1 MTGIK
6 AQVHPPPDSTL
17 FHEEEK
23 KKVGGNLPQKVINQ
37 QERGSDHAP
46 SGHHQYHQLI
56 NHDANDTKTS
66 NSVSDVSKGQKTA
79 DSNPEGK
86 KQSSKDIFVASSA
99 QKTNQLPGPNPQGS
113 IGAVPLEDLRP
124 KEFRSAPSRKPNKF
138 DTSITKPGVL
148 DDLGKLDEKDIKEKF
163 HPDSDDK
170 LFPWQNVGEFHASGK
185 GSPNTKMSRVIKA
198 YILEN
203 FYNDWYCNIAAVL
216 GTCFFS
222 WLFAYIG
229 FSWWSMIFI
238 FLGTATVY
246 NAEYTRFNRNI
257 RDDLKRVT
265 VEETLS
271 DRVESTTWL
280 NSFLSKFWVIY
291 MPVLSQQVKDNVNPQ
306 LAGVAPGY
314 GIDALAI
321 DEFTLGSKAPTIKG
335 IKSYTK
341 TGKNTV
347 EMDWS
352 FAFTPSDVSDMTA
365 TEAREKINPK
375 ISLGVT
381 LGKSFVSKT
390 MPILV
395 EDINVAGKMRIKVE
409 FGKAFPNIKIVS
421 LQLLEPPL
429 IDFALKPIGGDTLGL
444 DVMSFLPG
452 LKSFVKNI
460 INSNIGPMLFPPN
473 HLDINVEDIMAA
485 QSKEAIGVLAV
496 TIASAD
502 SLKGSDFITNTVDP
516 YIVMTTEDA
525 VPGTDEEVRTSIK
538 SNVKNPRWNETKYL
552 LLNTL
557 EQKLNLKCFDFN
569 DVRKDTVIGDLQLDL
584 ADLLQNPVLEN
595 QTAELR
601 SGTKSKGIL
610 HYSLHWF
617 PVKED
622 KSEEKAVERAEA
634 KAKGKKEDENEDT
647 AEKEEDENE
656 ESSQTDVG
664 IAKIT
669 LQKVKYLDTTSSMTA
684 SLSPCAELFIDGQ
697 KVKSYRTLRRINEPS
712 WNETIEVLVP
722 SKSNSKFVLKIFDD
736 RMNGK
741 ALICEYS
748 SSLDDIMT
756 TLDAAQEFV
765 KGSPQG
771 DIYLDVSW
779 KSIEMT
785 GAFAAAN
792 SVSEPIGCIKLDV
805 KDAIIKGDL
814 SGVGDVDPYYT
825 VSLNRRV
832 LYKSIYHSDTDH
844 PIFDNSTYVPIFSP
858 NQILTLEFH
867 DYQKIGKDR
876 FIGSVQI
883 PTSNVFKK
891 DPKSGKYVG
900 NNDKEEISKLKLKDH
915 KHKVTE
921 SIVNVSTTFIP
932 INLVYSPEE
941 LVNVEKLEKELKEKK
956 KKFEATQEENEQEME
971 KNPKEWEV
979 AEIEDPFDSDEK
991 KINRKAKLSLNELI
1005 KQKSGILSMQIL
1017 EGTLSPSSAY
1027 LEILADDISYPVFI
1041 CMKPSQGKLNS
1052 EMANIF
1058 IRDLNYSKLHF
1069 RVSKKHIAKDSDD
1082 VISETSYSTL
1092 KLLKQAYEEPMWLNF
1107 NGSKMKVRFLYTPTS
1122 VKLPSSESV
1131 EDTGYL
1137 NIKLISGHGLKSA
1150 DRNGYSDPFV
1160 HIYVNGKKVFKSNIK
1175 KKTLDPVWNE
1185 DAKIPILS
1193 RSKNQVIFNVLDW
1206 DRAGDNDDLGQ
1217 ASLDVSSLEVG
1228 KTYHWNLNLNT
1239 QGSIRLQGSFN
1250 PEYIKPSFDIVKGGI
1265 TDKPMKI
1272 ASGAAHA
1279 TVGIAGTGIG
1289 AATGVAT
1296 GGLKKGGHLLKS
1308 LGGNPMKR
1316 SKSSN
1321 GNESNGAKKSSEKKS
1336 FDRRSPS
1343 NLNSTSVTPRAS
1355 LDYDPSVPNTSY
1367 APVQSASPAV
1377 KPTDNTSSS
1386 SNKKDT
1392 PSSNSRG
1399 HSRASSFART
1409 LAPHGTYNG
1418 FITVVAAENVA
1429 KHVQIKISLTQGGR
1443 LKHIYKTKSQ
1453 KANNDGVA
1461 VFDEECSFKASP
1473 EANLVLGAI
1482 SHQRLSRDKDLGI
1495 AQINL
1500 GDPQIQ
1506 QDGQIS
1512 VKLGD
1517 GHLIVK
1523 INYGKDKNSQVPP
1536 VPEVPQE
1543 YTQ

>member
-17 FHEEEK
+17 FHKEEK

-37 QERGSDHAP
+37 QERGSDHSP

-56 NHDANDTKTS
+56 NNDANDVETS
-66 NSVSDVSKGQKTA
+66 GASKGQGSA
-79 DSNPEGK
+79 GSNLDGK

-99 QKTNQLPGPNPQGS
+99 QNTSQLPGPNPQGS
-113 IGAVPLEDLRP
+113 VGTVPLEDLHP
-124 KEFRSAPSRKPNKF
+124 KEFRSAPSRKANKF

-148 DDLGKLDEKDIKEKF
+148 DDLGKLDEKEIEEKF
-163 HPDSDDK
+163 QPDSSNK

-185 GSPNTKMSRVIKA
+185 GSPNTKMSKMTKA

-203 FYNDWYCNIAAVL
+203 FYNDWYCNIATVV

-238 FLGTATVY
+238 FLGTGTVY

-280 NSFLSKFWVIY
+280 NSFLSKFWVLY

-321 DEFTLGSKAPTIKG
+321 DEFTLGSKAPSIKG

-409 FGKAFPNIKIVS
+409 FGKVFPNIKIVA

-516 YIVMTTEDA
+516 YVVMTTEDA
-525 VPGTDEEVRTSIK
+525 VPGTDVEVRTSIK
-538 SNVKNPRWNETKYL
+538 SDVKNPRWNETKYL
-552 LLNTL
+552 LLNSL

-569 DVRKDTVIGDLQLDL
+569 DVRKDTVIGDLQVDL
-584 ADLLQNPVLEN
+584 ADLLQNSVLEN
-595 QTAELR
+595 QTADLR
-601 SGTKSKGIL
+601 SGTKSKGVL

-622 KSEEKAVERAEA
+622 KSEEKAAERARS
-634 KAKGKKEDENEDT
+634 KAKGEGSDEDET
-647 AEKEEDENE
+647 AVGEEEDDDEEN
-656 ESSQTDVG
+656 SQTDVG

-669 LQKVKYLDTTSSMTA
+669 LQKVKYLDTTSSMTG
-684 SLSPCAELFIDGQ
+684 SLSPCTELFIDGQ
-697 KVKSYRTLRRINEPS
+697 KVKTYRTLRRINEPS
-712 WNETIEVLVP
+712 WGETIEVLVP

-736 RMNGK
+736 RINGK
-741 ALICEYS
+741 VQICEYS
-748 SSLDDIMT
+748 SSLDDVMN
-756 TLDAAQEFV
+756 TLDAAREFV

-792 SVSEPIGCIKLDV
+792 SVNNPIGCVKLDV
-805 KDAIIKGDL
+805 KDAIIKSDL

-832 LYKSIYHSDTDH
+832 LYKSIYHSNTDH
-844 PIFDNSTYVPIFSP
+844 PVFDNSTYVPIFSP
-858 NQILTLEFH
+858 NQALSLEFH
-867 DYQKIGKDR
+867 DYQKVGKDR
-876 FIGSVQI
+876 FIGSVQV
-883 PTSNVFKK
+883 PSSDVFKK
-891 DPKSGKYVG
+891 DPKSGKYVAI
-900 NNDKEEISKLKLKDH
+900 NNEKEVLGLKLKDH
-915 KHKVTE
+915 KNKVTE
-921 SIVNVSTTFIP
+921 NIVNVSTSFIP
-932 INLVYSPEE
+932 ITPVYSPEE
-941 LVNVEKLEKELKEKK
+941 LVDVQRLEKELEEKK
-956 KKFEATQEENEQEME
+956 KKFEATQNENKKEME
-971 KNPKEWEV
+971 QNPKEWEV
-979 AEIEDPFDSDEK
+979 AEVENPFESDEK
-991 KINRKAKLSLNELI
+991 KINRKAKLSLEDLI

-1027 LEILADDISYPVFI
+1027 LEILADDISYPVFT

-1052 EMANIF
+1052 ETASIF
-1058 IRDLNYSKLHF
+1058 IRDLKYSKLYL
-1069 RVSKKHIAKDSDD
+1069 RISKKHIAKDSDD
-1082 VISETSYSTL
+1082 VISEASYSTL
-1092 KLLKQAYEEPMWLNF
+1092 KLLKQAYQEPTWLSF
-1107 NGSKMKVRFLYTPTS
+1107 NGSKMKVRFLYTPS
-1122 VKLPSSESV
+1122 GVKLPSSESV
-1131 EDTGYL
+1131 KDTGYL
-1137 NIKLISGHGLKSA
+1137 NLKLISGHGLKSA

-1160 HIYVNGKKVFKSNIK
+1160 NIYVNSRKVFKSNIK

-1185 DAKIPILS
+1185 DARIPIFS
-1193 RSKNQVIFNVLDW
+1193 RNKNQVIFNVLDW

-1217 ASLDVSSLEVG
+1217 ATLDASKLEAG
-1228 KTYHWNLNLNT
+1228 KTYDWNLNLNT
-1239 QGSIRLQGSFN
+1239 QGSIKLQGSFT

-1265 TDKPMKI
+1265 ADKPMKM

-1289 AATGVAT
+1289 AATGVAA
-1296 GGLKKGGHLLKS
+1296 GGLKKGGHLLKA

-1321 GNESNGAKKSSEKKS
+1321 GNEPDGPKKSSDKKS
-1336 FDRRSPS
+1336 LDRKSPS
-1343 NLNSTSVTPRAS
+1343 NFNGASATPRAS

-1367 APVQSASPAV
+1367 AAVQNGSSAV
-1377 KPTDNTSSS
+1377 KQVDNNSSS
-1386 SNKKDT
+1386 GNKKDT
-1392 PSSNSRG
+1392 PSSTPRA

-1409 LAPHGTYNG
+1409 LAPNGTYNG
-1418 FITVVAAENVA
+1418 FITVIAAENIA
-1429 KHVQIKISLTQGGR
+1429 KHVQIRVSLTQGGR

-1453 KANNDGVA
+1453 KTNNDGIA
-1461 VFDEECSFKASP
+1461 LFDEECSFKASP

-1482 SHQRLSRDKDLGI
+1482 SHQKLSRDKDLGF

-1523 INYGKDKNSQVPP
+1523 INYGRDKNSQVPP

>member
-1 MTGIK
+1 MTEIK

-17 FHEEEK
+17 FREEEK

-37 QERGSDHAP
+37 QERGSDHAS
-46 SGHHQYHQLI
+46 SGLHQYHQLI
-56 NHDANDTKTS
+56 NNDANGTNDGPSS
-66 NSVSDVSKGQKTA
+66 NSGSSKAQEGTG
-79 DSNPEGK
+79 SNLEGK
-86 KQSSKDIFVASSA
+86 RQSPKDVFVASSA
-99 QKTNQLPGPNPQGS
+99 QNTSQLPGPNLQGS
-113 IGAVPLEDLRP
+113 VGTVPLEDLHP
-124 KEFRSAPSRKPNKF
+124 KEFRLAPSRKSNKF

-148 DDLGKLDEKDIKEKF
+148 DDLGKLDEKEVNEKI

-170 LFPWQNVGEFHASGK
+170 LFPWQSVGEFHASGK
-185 GSPNTKMSRVIKA
+185 GSPNTKMSKVTKA

-203 FYNDWYCNIAAVL
+203 FYNDWYCNIATVV

-238 FLGTATVY
+238 FLGTGTVY

-314 GIDALAI
+314 GIDALAL
-321 DEFTLGSKAPTIKG
+321 DEFNLGSKAPSIKG
-335 IKSYTK
+335 VKSYTK

-409 FGKAFPNIKIVS
+409 FGKVFPNIKIIS

-473 HLDINVEDIMAA
+473 HLDVNVEDIMAA

-516 YIVMTTEDA
+516 YIVMSAEDA
-525 VPGTDEEVRTSIK
+525 VPGADEEVRTSIK
-538 SNVKNPRWNETKYL
+538 SDVKNPRWNETKYL
-552 LLNTL
+552 LLNSL

-569 DVRKDTVIGDLQLDL
+569 DVRKDTVIGDLQVDL
-584 ADLLQNPVLEN
+584 AELLQSPVLEN
-595 QTAELR
+595 QTADLR
-601 SGTKSKGIL
+601 SGTKSKGVL

-622 KSEEKAVERAEA
+622 TSEEDAAERAKA
-634 KAKGKKEDENEDT
+634 KAKGEGNDENAAGEDED
-647 AEKEEDENE
+647 EDEENG
-656 ESSQTDVG
+656 QTDVG

-669 LQKVKYLDTTSSMTA
+669 LQKVKYLDRTSSMTG

-712 WNETIEVLVP
+712 WGETIEVLVP

-741 ALICEYS
+741 VQICEYS
-748 SSLDDIMT
+748 SSLDDVISA
-756 TLDAAQEFV
+756 LDSAQESV

-771 DIYLDVSW
+771 DIYLDISW

-785 GAFAAAN
+785 GSFAAAN
-792 SVSEPIGCIKLDV
+792 SVIEPIGCIKLDV
-805 KDAIIKGDL
+805 KDAIIKGEL
-814 SGVGDVDPYYT
+814 SGVGDIDPYYT

-832 LYKSIYHSDTDH
+832 LYKSIYHSDTNH
-844 PIFDNSTYVPIFSP
+844 PLFDNSTYVPISSP
-858 NQILTLEFH
+858 NQTLSVEFY

-876 FIGSVQI
+876 YIGSVQI
-883 PTSNVFKK
+883 RSSDVFKK
-891 DPKSGKYVG
+891 DPISGQYVAI
-900 NNDKEEISKLKLKDH
+900 NDKNEVSRLNLKDH
-915 KHKVTE
+915 KHKSTE
-921 SIVNVSTTFIP
+921 SIVNILTSFIP
-932 INLVYSPEE
+932 ITPVYSPEE
-941 LVNVEKLEKELKEKK
+941 LANVKKLETELEQKK
-956 KKFEATQEENEQEME
+956 KKFETTQKENKQKM
-971 KNPKEWEV
+971 KQDPKQWEV
-979 AEIEDPFDSDEK
+979 AEVEDPFENDEK
-991 KINRKAKLSLNELI
+991 KINRKAKLSLEDLI
-1005 KQKSGILSMQIL
+1005 KQRSGILSMQIL
-1017 EGTLSPSSAY
+1017 EGSLNPSSAY
-1027 LEILADDISYPVFI
+1027 LEVLADDISYPVFT

-1052 EMANIF
+1052 ETANVF
-1058 IRDLNYSKLHF
+1058 IRDLKYSKLYL
-1069 RVSKKHIAKDSDD
+1069 RISKKHVAKDSDD
-1082 VISETSYSTL
+1082 VVSETSYSTL
-1092 KLLKQAYEEPMWLNF
+1092 KLLKQAYQEPTWLKF
-1107 NGSKMKVRFLYTPTS
+1107 NGSKMKVRFLYTPS
-1122 VKLPSSESV
+1122 SIKLPSSESV
-1131 EDTGYL
+1131 KDTGYL
-1137 NIKLISGHGLKSA
+1137 NVKLISGHGLKSA

-1160 HIYVNGKKVFKSNIK
+1160 NVYVNDKRVFKSNIK

-1185 DAKIPILS
+1185 DARIPILS
-1193 RSKNQVIFNVLDW
+1193 RSKNQVVFNVLDW

-1217 ASLDVSSLEVG
+1217 ATLDTSKLEVD
-1228 KTYHWNLNLNT
+1228 KTYNWNLELNT
-1239 QGSIRLQGSFN
+1239 QGSIKLQGSFC
-1250 PEYIKPSFDIVKGGI
+1250 PEYIKPSFDVVKGGI
-1265 TDKPMKI
+1265 ADKPMKM
-1272 ASGAAHA
+1272 ASGAAFA
-1279 TVGIAGTGIG
+1279 TVGMAGSGLG

-1308 LGGNPMKR
+1308 LGGNPMRR
-1316 SKSSN
+1316 SKSGN
-1321 GNESNGAKKSSEKKS
+1321 GNESNGAKKSLEKKS
-1336 FDRRSPS
+1336 FERKSPS
-1343 NLNSTSVTPRAS
+1343 NLNSVNGTPRAS

-1367 APVQSASPAV
+1367 APVQSSSPVV
-1377 KPTDNTSSS
+1377 KQADTSSSS
-1386 SNKKDT
+1386 SNKKES
-1392 PSSNSRG
+1392 PNNNSRAG
-1399 HSRASSFART
+1399 SRASSFART
-1409 LAPHGTYNG
+1409 LAPYGTYNG
-1418 FITVVAAENVA
+1418 FVTVVAANNIA
-1429 KHVQIKISLTQGGR
+1429 KHVQIKVSLTQGGR

-1453 KANNDGVA
+1453 KANDQGVA
-1461 VFDEECSFKASP
+1461 LFDEQCSFKASP

-1523 INYGKDKNSQVPP
+1523 VNYGKDKNSQVPP

>member
-6 AQVHPPPDSTL
+6 AQVHVAPDSTL
-17 FHEEEK
+17 FRENEE
-23 KKVGGNLPQKVINQ
+23 KKVGGNLPKKVINQ
-37 QERGSDHAP
+37 KETGSEHAS

-56 NHDANDTKTS
+56 NNDGNDAKTS
-66 NSVSDVSKGQKTA
+66 GPTSASSKDQGDVS
-79 DSNPEGK
+79 SNLESK
-86 KQSSKDIFVASSA
+86 KQSPKDIFVASSA
-99 QKTNQLPGPNPQGS
+99 QNTSQLPGPNPQGS
-113 IGAVPLEDLRP
+113 IGTVPLEELRP

-148 DDLGKLDEKDIKEKF
+148 DDLGKIDEKEIKEKF
-163 HPDSDDK
+163 DPDSTDR
-170 LFPWQNVGEFHASGK
+170 LYPWQNVGEFHASGK
-185 GSPNTKMSRVIKA
+185 GSPNTKMSKITKA

-203 FYNDWYCNIAAVL
+203 FYNDWYCNIATVV

-229 FSWWSMIFI
+229 FSWWSLIFI

-257 RDDLKRVT
+257 RDDLKRVN

-321 DEFTLGSKAPTIKG
+321 DEFTLGSKAPSIKG

-375 ISLGVT
+375 IALGVT

-409 FGKAFPNIKIVS
+409 FGKVFPNIKIVS

-473 HLDINVEDIMAA
+473 HLDVNVEDIMAA
-485 QSKEAIGVLAV
+485 QSKDAIGVLAV

-516 YIVMTTEDA
+516 YVVMTTEDA

-538 SNVKNPRWNETKYL
+538 SDVKNPRWNETKYL
-552 LLNTL
+552 LLNSL
-557 EQKLNLKCFDFN
+557 EQKMTLKCFDFN
-569 DVRKDTVIGDLQLDL
+569 DVRKDTVIGDLQVNL
-584 ADLLQNPVLEN
+584 ADLLQNPVLDN
-595 QTAELR
+595 QTADLR
-601 SGTKSKGIL
+601 AGTKSKGVL

-617 PVKED
+617 PVRED
-622 KSEEKAVERAEA
+622 KSEEKAAERAKA
-634 KAKGKKEDENEDT
+634 KAKGEGEDENKNIIGDEDDDD
-647 AEKEEDENE
+647 DEN
-656 ESSQTDVG
+656 SQTDVG

-669 LQKVKYLDTTSSMTA
+669 LQKVKYLDTAGSMTG

-697 KVKSYRTLRRINEPS
+697 KVKNYRTLRRINEPS
-712 WNETIEVLVP
+712 WGETIEVLVP
-722 SKSNSKFVLKIFDD
+722 SKSSSKFVLKIFDE

-741 ALICEYS
+741 VQICEYS
-748 SSLDDIMT
+748 SSLDDIMN
-756 TLDAAQEFV
+756 TLDTAQEFV

-792 SVSEPIGCIKLDV
+792 SVSEPIGCIKLDI
-805 KDAIIKGDL
+805 KDAAIKGDL
-814 SGVGDVDPYYT
+814 SGVGDIDPYYT

-844 PIFDNSTYVPIFSP
+844 PIFDNSTYVPVLSP
-858 NQILTLEFH
+858 NQTLSVEFH

-883 PTSNVFKK
+883 PLSDVFKK
-891 DPKSGKYVG
+891 DPKSEKYVSI
-900 NNDKEEISKLKLKDH
+900 NNKDEVSRLKLKDH
-915 KHKVTE
+915 KHNITE
-921 SIVNVSTTFIP
+921 SVVNLSTSFIP
-932 INLVYSPEE
+932 ITPVYTPEE
-941 LVNVEKLEKELKEKK
+941 LANVDKLEKELEEKK
-956 KKFEATQEENEQEME
+956 KKFEATQNENKQKMEES
-971 KNPKEWEV
+971 PKEWEV
-979 AEIEDPFDSDEK
+979 VEIESPFEDDEK
-991 KINRKAKLSLNELI
+991 KINKKAKLSLGELI
-1005 KQKSGILSMQIL
+1005 KHKSGILSMQIL
-1017 EGTLSPSSAY
+1017 EGTLNPTSAY
-1027 LEILADDISYPVFI
+1027 LAVLADDISYPVFT
-1041 CMKPSQGKLNS
+1041 CMKPSHGKLNS
-1052 EMANIF
+1052 EVANIF
-1058 IRDLNYSKLHF
+1058 IRDLKFSKLYL
-1069 RVSKKHIAKDSDD
+1069 RISKKHVAKDSDD

-1092 KLLKQAYEEPMWLNF
+1092 KLLKQAYEEPTWLNF
-1107 NGSKMKVRFLYTPTS
+1107 NGSKAKVRFLYTPSTVS
-1122 VKLPSSESV
+1122 LPSSESV

-1137 NIKLISGHGLKSA
+1137 NLKLISGHGLKSA

-1160 HIYVNGKKVFKSNIK
+1160 TIYVNDKRVFKSNIK

-1185 DAKIPILS
+1185 DAKVPILS
-1193 RSKNQVIFNVLDW
+1193 RSKNQVVLNVLDW

-1217 ASLDVSSLEVG
+1217 ATLDTSNLELG
-1228 KTYHWNLNLNT
+1228 KSYNWNLNLNT
-1239 QGSIRLQGSFN
+1239 QGSIKLQGSFS
-1250 PEYIKPSFDIVKGGI
+1250 PEYIKPSFDVVKGGI
-1265 TDKPMKI
+1265 ADKPMKM

-1279 TVGIAGTGIG
+1279 TVGIAGTGLG
-1289 AATGVAT
+1289 AATGVAA
-1296 GGLKKGGHLLKS
+1296 GGLQKGGRLLKS
-1308 LGGNPMKR
+1308 LGSNPMRR
-1316 SKSSN
+1316 SKSGN

-1343 NLNSTSVTPRAS
+1343 NFDSNNGTPRAS
-1355 LDYDPSVPNTSY
+1355 VDYDPSVPNTSY
-1367 APVQSASPAV
+1367 APVQSGSPAV
-1377 KPTDNTSSS
+1377 KQADNNSSL
-1386 SNKKDT
+1386 SNKKEAPT
-1392 PSSNSRG
+1392 NGSRAG
-1399 HSRASSFART
+1399 SRASSFART

-1418 FITVVAAENVA
+1418 FITVLAAENIA

-1453 KANNDGVA
+1453 KTNDDGIA
-1461 VFDEECSFKASP
+1461 LFDEECSFKASP

-1523 INYGKDKNSQVPP
+1523 ISYGKDKNSQVPP
-1536 VPEVPQE
+1536 LPEVPQE